1 MRYLKKTN
9 SMQLN
14 PLLLKA
20 LKGRPEDGAIMRSLG
35 TLYLRSG
42 NNQKS
47 YQYFTL
53 AQKFTA
59 DFGERE
65 TLKDLAK
72 TAKFWLYIRQAKDA
86 ISSSEFKIA
95 ELKLNLAD
103 ALEQDPSTVLYN
115 KGLLKFYQGQ
125 YSQAANIYRV
135 VLKSD
140 ALNKSALLGLLEIA
154 ELEQKRAISKIVLQQ
169 SLCFTKK
176 LNTTIISSFYQ

>member
-1 MRYLKKTN
+1 
-9 SMQLN
+9 
-14 PLLLKA
+14 
-20 LKGRPEDGAIMRSLG
+20 MRSLG
-35 TLYLRSG
+35 HLYLRSRE
-42 NNQKS
+42 NQKS

-103 ALEQDPSTVLYN
+103 ALEQDPNTVLYN

-125 YSQAANIYRV
+125 YSQAANIYRW
-135 VLKSD
+135 
-140 ALNKSALLGLLEIA
+140 
-154 ELEQKRAISKIVLQQ
+154 
-169 SLCFTKK
+169 
-176 LNTTIISSFYQ
+176 Y